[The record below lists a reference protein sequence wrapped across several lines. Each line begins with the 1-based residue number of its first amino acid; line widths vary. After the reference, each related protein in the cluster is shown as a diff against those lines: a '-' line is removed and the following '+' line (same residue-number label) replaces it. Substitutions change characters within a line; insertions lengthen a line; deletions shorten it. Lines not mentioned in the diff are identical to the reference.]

1 MFGSMSRI
9 GNKKI
14 NVPASVTVENVN
26 NFITVKGPK
35 GQLEAQFNKDIT
47 IKLEGT
53 EITVS
58 RKDNSIA
65 QRQHHGTTRALLFN
79 MVEGVV
85 NGFEKKLE
93 IVGVGYRANLQG
105 NKLVLALGFSH
116 PVEVEI
122 PKGITV
128 EVPKATEIN
137 IKGISKELVGEFAA
151 NVRALK
157 LPEPY
162 KGKGIKYVGE
172 HIRRK
177 AGKTAK

>member
-1 MFGSMSRI
+1 MSRI

-14 NVPASVTVENVN
+14 HVPSTVTVTNVN
-26 NFITVKGPK
+26 NFVTVKGPK
-35 GQLEAQFNKDIT
+35 GQLEAQFNKDIE
-47 IKLEGT
+47 IKQEGT

-58 RKDNSIA
+58 RKNDSIV
-65 QRQHHGTTRALLFN
+65 QRQNHGTTRALLFN

-105 NKLVLALGFSH
+105 NKIVLSLGFSH
-116 PVEVEI
+116 PVEIQI
-122 PKGITV
+122 PQGLQV
-128 EVPKATEIN
+128 EVPKPTEIN